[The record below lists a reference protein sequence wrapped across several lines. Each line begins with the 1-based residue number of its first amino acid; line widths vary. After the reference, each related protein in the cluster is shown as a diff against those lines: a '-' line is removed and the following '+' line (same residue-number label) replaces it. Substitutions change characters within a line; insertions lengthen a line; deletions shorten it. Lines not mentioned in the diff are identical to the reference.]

1 MTKNE
6 LMSILDLPEVRP
18 RHDFISSGIQVPPTA
33 NEMTPNEVNP
43 RTVDDTLDQNDSV
56 PGGSDYGTTVDH
68 EITKTVVMHANS
80 YDPSYQHQISYVDQ
94 PTPLQGNIA
103 VENKSPVAE
112 DHNMENAEQHYRD
125 DQPLSEQVNQQ
136 IYQQVITRAHSDAD
150 IAKMNHENSSLS
162 RQNSESSVTLPPIS
176 WSSKSDY
183 SKPDGRPGSVQPKLY
198 HEQKSD
204 WRDKMDAHFT
214 KKFGTHTR
222 TTIIHQG
229 PHTHTHTQNW
239 PLTRSMSVPARM
251 FDPACSTSHPSGHE
265 MTYSSATYAEHA
277 SVNYVADDAASGQT
291 AEEHQNHGNSV
302 IYYHQAQMNSECES
316 ADIHYTNT
324 YSVAANQNHL
334 FQPGPDTMICYTTLP
349 AVKSTNQKADLM
361 DVNLNQIINQQIQI
375 ANSAPRRYGQSS
387 ENGVDLNIS
396 SICATADVPLAPTS
410 RNAADHDFKKVPRI
424 EYEPK
429 TDQEPRPVRV
439 SEAQNLGRK
448 TVPVSRNSP
457 NIQTADSK

>member
-1 MTKNE
+1 
-6 LMSILDLPEVRP
+6 MSILDLPEMRP
-18 RHDFISSGIQVPPTA
+18 RHDFIGSEIQVPGTLLTPPAVEMAT
-33 NEMTPNEVNP
+33 NEDNH
-43 RTVDDTLDQNDSV
+43 RTVDCTVEQNASIADFET
-56 PGGSDYGTTVDH
+56 PSDNGTT
-68 EITKTVVMHANS
+68 KSVVMHTNS
-80 YDPSYQHQISYVDQ
+80 YDSSYQHQISYVDQ
-94 PTPLQGNIA
+94 PIPLEGNIA
-103 VENKSPVAE
+103 AANTSPGTE
-112 DHNMENAEQHYRD
+112 IRSMENNYEDDQNDYRD
-125 DQPLSEQVNQQ
+125 DQPLTSEHVNQQ
-136 IYQQVITRAHSDAD
+136 IYQHVISRAHSEAD

-176 WSSKSDY
+176 WSAKSDY

-251 FDPACSTSHPSGHE
+251 FDLDCSTSQANE
-265 MTYSSATYAEHA
+265 MTYSQATYAEHA
-277 SVNYVADDAASGQT
+277 SVNYEADDATSGQN
-291 AEEHQNHGNSV
+291 ADEHQNHANSV
-302 IYYHQAQMNSECES
+302 IYYHHSQMNAECES

-334 FQPGPDTMICYTTLP
+334 FQPGPETMICYTTLP

-361 DVNLNQIINQQIQI
+361 ANQLMAQHIQI

-387 ENGVDLNIS
+387 ENGLDLNLT
-396 SICATADVPLAPTS
+396 SICANAEIPQAPPRRNVADRES
-410 RNAADHDFKKVPRI
+410 KKIPRI

-429 TDQEPRPVRV
+429 KDQDPRPVPV
-439 SEAQNLGRK
+439 SEGQNLGRK
-448 TVPVSRNSP
+448 TAHSA
-457 NIQTADSK
+457 NIPISDDSSK